1 MPTIQRQP
9 RIKFANARHEQQA
22 QRLMELERKRAK
34 LQEQLRA
41 VEAEQ
46 RDALLVLGSKYPDGF
61 HFADKRGYEQEFEFC
76 GYDRRILDQAAAKR
90 ILERMGKKVPM
101 VVSHV
106 SQFRINPVYE
116 DQE

>member
-9 RIKFANARHEQQA
+9 RVKFAAPRFEQQA
-22 QRLMELERKRAK
+22 QRLMELERKRAR

-41 VEAEQ
+41 IEAEQ
-46 RDALLVLGSKYPDGF
+46 RDTLEVLGSKYPDGF
-61 HFADKRGYEQEFEFC
+61 HFADKRGYEQSFEFG
-76 GYDRRILDQAAAKR
+76 GYDRRILDQAAAR
-90 ILERMGKKVPM
+90 RMLERMGKKVPM

-116 DQE
+116 DQ

>member
-9 RIKFANARHEQQA
+9 RVKFATARIEQQA
-22 QRLMELERKRAK
+22 QRVMELERKRAK

-46 RDALLVLGSKYPDGF
+46 AQALEVLGDKYPNGF
-61 HFADKRGYEQEFEFC
+61 HFADKRGYEQSFEFC
-76 GYDRRILDQAAAKR
+76 GYDRRILDQAAAR
-90 ILERMGKKVPM
+90 RMLERMGKKVPM